1 MNFGAGAVPFLKERT
16 MTMKK
21 IIAFLLTAALLLC
34 GCGEKVLAGAQITE
48 DFDGI
53 KISLTVPEG
62 WNYLAVRSDEVFEL
76 QHQGIQL
83 FDGDIPEQREMYDGK
98 LFVAIAANGH
108 ADSYI
113 DSLRELSAKEFTEE
127 SLTTSVGYSVK
138 LISADGLPDYATFDD
153 YPEMCIFFDLDG
165 DDLTMA
171 YNIINTI
178 KIEKG
183 Q

>member
-1 MNFGAGAVPFLKERT
+1 

-21 IIAFLLTAALLLC
+21 IIAFLLAAAMLLC
-34 GCGEKVLAGAQITE
+34 SCGEKVYAGTDITE
-48 DFDGI
+48 DFDGV
-53 KISLTVPEG
+53 KISLHVPEG

-83 FDGDIPEQREMYDGK
+83 YDGDIPEQREMYGGR
-98 LFVAIAANGH
+98 LFVAVAANGH
-108 ADSYI
+108 AESYI
-113 DSLRELSAKEFTEE
+113 DSLTELSEKEYSEE
-127 SLTTSVGYSVK
+127 SLVTSAGYGVK
-138 LISADGLPDYATFDD
+138 LISADGLPEYATFDD
-153 YPEMCIFFDLDG
+153 YPEMCIFFGIDG
-165 DDLTMA
+165 DSLEMA